1 MPINHHAR
9 AAMDHRCCPPLSF
22 CTQAEQPLPH
32 ATAQVEDLHQIQRL
46 LQERDSMRRRVGSGA
61 VLTDGKLTISDVP
74 TLVKMIKD
82 TVGPAALKAA
92 REEEARKGN
101 GHAVVEAHTVV
112 EAMVAPPQDQTVLES
127 IIRD

>member
-9 AAMDHRCCPPLSF
+9 AAMEHRFCPPLSF

-127 IIRD
+127 IIHD